1 MMRGRALG
9 LLAVAAAA
17 PLARNVILFVPDE
30 LRAESMSLFGGP
42 APTPNYERL
51 AAGGTAFS
59 QAFSTYPVCT
69 QSRSAFLTGRF
80 TSSAGHRSLWNPLRY
95 YEPNLLAYAKA
106 SGRHVFWAGKNDA
119 MDLASFNA
127 SVSEAGEWGAP
138 PSGANAFRLDEP
150 EYYSFISN
158 ATTVPLNGTH
168 DAACVARAIDFLRAR
183 APDAPPFFIYLPL
196 ISPHPPYGC
205 PAPFYGFDGPI
216 PPLRAPGLP
225 GRPDFHERIRFYRN
239 ATKWADG
246 TLERVQRLYLGCIQY
261 SDFVL
266 GTLLDAVDELGLAG
280 ETAIVATVRSTRTT
294 PRPPAAP
301 AATLTTPLPP
311 PQADHGDYGGDYGL
325 VEKWPSGLEDVLV
338 RVPLIVSVPGGARG
352 QRVAAPVQ
360 HFDLLPTLLDAM
372 GVAVAHAHSAVSQL
386 PVVLGAAA
394 PDAARAVFA
403 EGGYATSE
411 PRSFEGD
418 CSDPLRAFCDARNI
432 YYPKGTQ
439 EWAEKLTVCRAAMV
453 RTAAYKLIRRSD
465 PLDADHG
472 SELYDLAAD
481 PREERN
487 VYADPAYAA
496 VRANMSDRLLAWSLT
511 IGGLNPA
518 PYAESVLARF
528 DNADEIARDMP
539 KGNWTRAAA
548 APSRKRG
555 LSSARPGHGLTFCAD
570 LAQAQSAISWT
581 YSWALTPAN
590 TTCAA
595 LAALPFEPMVWGAA
609 SAKNL
614 SSLFTTPRS
623 SALLLFNEPNG
634 AKQSDMTPAAAAAL
648 WPAVAAAAR
657 AHNLSI
663 VAPVPSGAD
672 TAWLD
677 AFFAACGGCAADIR
691 AIALHPYACEAPA
704 LKAALNTWGKYDKP
718 LWVTEFNCG
727 NGARNASAA
736 EHLAWMRVALPLL
749 EADSRVERYAWMS
762 ARDEK
767 VPGAALFSGAG
778 GALTELGRFYL
789 SAPA

>member
-1 MMRGRALG
+1 
-9 LLAVAAAA
+9 
-17 PLARNVILFVPDE
+17 
-30 LRAESMSLFGGP
+30 
-42 APTPNYERL
+42 
-51 AAGGTAFS
+51 
-59 QAFSTYPVCT
+59 
-69 QSRSAFLTGRF
+69 
-80 TSSAGHRSLWNPLRY
+80 
-95 YEPNLLAYAKA
+95 
-106 SGRHVFWAGKNDA
+106 
-119 MDLASFNA
+119 
-127 SVSEAGEWGAP
+127 
-138 PSGANAFRLDEP
+138 
-150 EYYSFISN
+150 
-158 ATTVPLNGTH
+158 
-168 DAACVARAIDFLRAR
+168 
-183 APDAPPFFIYLPL
+183 
-196 ISPHPPYGC
+196 
-205 PAPFYGFDGPI
+205 
-216 PPLRAPGLP
+216 
-225 GRPDFHERIRFYRN
+225 
-239 ATKWADG
+239 
-246 TLERVQRLYLGCIQY
+246 
-261 SDFVL
+261 
-266 GTLLDAVDELGLAG
+266 
-280 ETAIVATVRSTRTT
+280 
-294 PRPPAAP
+294 
-301 AATLTTPLPP
+301 
-311 PQADHGDYGGDYGL
+311 
-325 VEKWPSGLEDVLV
+325 
-338 RVPLIVSVPGGARG
+338 
-352 QRVAAPVQ
+352 
-360 HFDLLPTLLDAM
+360 
-372 GVAVAHAHSAVSQL
+372 
-386 PVVLGAAA
+386 
-394 PDAARAVFA
+394 
-403 EGGYATSE
+403 
-411 PRSFEGD
+411 
-418 CSDPLRAFCDARNI
+418 
-432 YYPKGTQ
+432 
-439 EWAEKLTVCRAAMV
+439 MV

-487 VYADPAYAA
+487 VYADPAYAT

-518 PYAESVLARF
+518 PYAGSVFARF

-570 LAQAQSAISWT
+570 LAQAQSAISWV
-581 YSWALTPAN
+581 YSWALTPPN

-663 VAPVPSGAD
+663 VAPVPSGTD

>member
-9 LLAVAAAA
+9 LLAAAAAA

-280 ETAIVATVRSTRTT
+280 ETAIVATVR
-294 PRPPAAP
+294 
-301 AATLTTPLPP
+301 
-311 PQADHGDYGGDYGL
+311 
-325 VEKWPSGLEDVLV
+325 
-338 RVPLIVSVPGGARG
+338 
-352 QRVAAPVQ
+352 
-360 HFDLLPTLLDAM
+360 
-372 GVAVAHAHSAVSQL
+372 
-386 PVVLGAAA
+386 
-394 PDAARAVFA
+394 
-403 EGGYATSE
+403 
-411 PRSFEGD
+411 
-418 CSDPLRAFCDARNI
+418 
-432 YYPKGTQ
+432 
-439 EWAEKLTVCRAAMV
+439 
-453 RTAAYKLIRRSD
+453 
-465 PLDADHG
+465 
-472 SELYDLAAD
+472 
-481 PREERN
+481 
-487 VYADPAYAA
+487 
-496 VRANMSDRLLAWSLT
+496 
-511 IGGLNPA
+511 
-518 PYAESVLARF
+518 
-528 DNADEIARDMP
+528 
-539 KGNWTRAAA
+539 
-548 APSRKRG
+548 
-555 LSSARPGHGLTFCAD
+555 
-570 LAQAQSAISWT
+570 
-581 YSWALTPAN
+581 
-590 TTCAA
+590 
-595 LAALPFEPMVWGAA
+595 
-609 SAKNL
+609 
-614 SSLFTTPRS
+614 
-623 SALLLFNEPNG
+623 
-634 AKQSDMTPAAAAAL
+634 
-648 WPAVAAAAR
+648 
-657 AHNLSI
+657 
-663 VAPVPSGAD
+663 
-672 TAWLD
+672 
-677 AFFAACGGCAADIR
+677 
-691 AIALHPYACEAPA
+691 
-704 LKAALNTWGKYDKP
+704 
-718 LWVTEFNCG
+718 
-727 NGARNASAA
+727 
-736 EHLAWMRVALPLL
+736 
-749 EADSRVERYAWMS
+749 
-762 ARDEK
+762 
-767 VPGAALFSGAG
+767 
-778 GALTELGRFYL
+778 
-789 SAPA
+789 